1 MTLTKAE
8 LDGND
13 VRHLANTTDM
23 VRWTITVPGIVLG
36 EHTFTFNGEDA
47 VGNSLDVDA
56 VIIFTVGPP
65 LAFDLN
71 LISVPR
77 DPKNT
82 DINAVFGPVDAVD
95 LVLTYD
101 LQRAED
107 VGRADVD
114 QSGCVD
120 QGDLSVIAGM
130 LGSSATATVEGVD
143 INGDGSVDVR
153 DLGRVGLLFGQGT
166 DTGSMPTIPQIPIP
180 FCAPRRASSRAASGP
195 STPSTSTG
203 SELRRP

>member
-82 DINAVFGPVDAVD
+82 DINAVFGPWTRWT
-95 LVLTYD
+95 L
-101 LQRAED
+101 
-107 VGRADVD
+107 
-114 QSGCVD
+114 C
-120 QGDLSVIAGM
+120 
-130 LGSSATATVEGVD
+130 
-143 INGDGSVDVR
+143 
-153 DLGRVGLLFGQGT
+153 
-166 DTGSMPTIPQIPIP
+166 
-180 FCAPRRASSRAASGP
+180 
-195 STPSTSTG
+195 
-203 SELRRP
+203 